1 VKERVRR
8 VAAAAVT
15 YGRGRLTGRGLWA
28 RWFPPARAVDPE
40 AFQADDEPYP
50 RHWREP
56 PEDLVGTGGLD
67 AVVADLPDAWRQ
79 VLEGR
84 FREGRAPEDV
94 AAALG
99 LTVEDEQRIAN
110 RALAEVRR
118 RMLDREGRS

>member
-40 AFQADDEPYP
+40 AFQSDDEPYP
-50 RHWREP
+50 RHWRHDP
-56 PEDLVGTGGLD
+56 ADLTGTAGLK
-67 AVVADLPDAWRQ
+67 AALADLPGTWRL

-84 FREGRAPEDV
+84 FRDGRAPEDV
-94 AAALG
+94 AESLD
-99 LTVEDEQRIAN
+99 LSVQEEQRIAN
-110 RALAEVRR
+110 RALAELRR
-118 RMLDREGRS
+118 RLASGQDRP

>member
-8 VAAAAVT
+8 VAQTAVT
-15 YGRGRLTGRGLWA
+15 NGLSRLPGRGLWA

-40 AFQADDEPYP
+40 AFQSGDEPFP

-56 PEDLVGTGGLD
+56 PEDLVGMGGLD
-67 AVVADLPDAWRQ
+67 RGLADLPETWRH

-84 FREGRAPEDV
+84 FRDGRAPEDI
-94 AAALG
+94 AAGLG
-99 LTVEDEQRIAN
+99 LTVAEEQRIAN

-118 RMLDREGRS
+118 RLADEQGRS